1 MYGRKAAAGRGREKW
16 NASRAV
22 KVVSLA
28 NETNIRADRVDKR
41 RAGCTR
47 GCREKGRNGGGCF
60 ARPAFKLTEEFR
72 FLYNRFNLI
81 LALNRSDEDVS
92 RERISISEGYPIF
105 RGYRLPAIIPL
116 LFLAPSSCVPSLV
129 FLLPPYPFSSR
140 SSPRSLLVRITARE
154 VFLDTVKSATRQE
167 LMGISVPIKIV

>member
-1 MYGRKAAAGRGREKW
+1 MYGRKAAAGGEREKW

-47 GCREKGRNGGGCF
+47 GCREKERKGGGCF

-81 LALNRSDEDVS
+81 LALDRSDEDVS
-92 RERISISEGYPIF
+92 RERISISEGYPIY

-116 LFLAPSSCVPSLV
+116 LFLAPSSCVL
-129 FLLPPYPFSSR
+129 SSSCR
-140 SSPRSLLVRITARE
+140 LILFPLAPRRDRCSCA
-154 VFLDTVKSATRQE
+154 
-167 LMGISVPIKIV
+167 